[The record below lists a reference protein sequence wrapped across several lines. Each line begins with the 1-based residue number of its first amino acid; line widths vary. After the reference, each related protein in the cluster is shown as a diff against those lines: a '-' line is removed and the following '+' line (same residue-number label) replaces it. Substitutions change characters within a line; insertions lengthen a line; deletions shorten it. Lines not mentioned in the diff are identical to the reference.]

1 MLYHIGYCHTR
12 DKCFSMV
19 HIDPSDIY
27 LLEYFAIYD
36 SSNDTLE
43 YDFKYFNWE
52 QFREDWDQEAERI
65 VKEIKES
72 SVVWY
77 CLVHGDCH
85 ITDIKTTPM
94 DPCFTSPG
102 DPDKW
107 RSFCICEQIATC
119 CEGEII
125 SNVGDLRKYFDDAN
139 DGYKMEYLENEL
151 ASYQMNALT
160 I

>member
-1 MLYHIGYCHTR
+1 MIYHIGYCPSR
-12 DKCFSMV
+12 DECFSMS
-19 HIDPSDIY
+19 HHDPRDIY

-52 QFREDWDQEAERI
+52 ECREDWDQEAEKI

-85 ITDIKTTPM
+85 ITDILTTPM
-94 DPCFTSPG
+94 DPCFTSPR
-102 DPDKW
+102 DPSNP

-119 CEGEII
+119 LSAEII

-139 DGYKMEYLENEL
+139 DGYTIQHFENEIT
-151 ASYQMNALT
+151 SHQMNTLT